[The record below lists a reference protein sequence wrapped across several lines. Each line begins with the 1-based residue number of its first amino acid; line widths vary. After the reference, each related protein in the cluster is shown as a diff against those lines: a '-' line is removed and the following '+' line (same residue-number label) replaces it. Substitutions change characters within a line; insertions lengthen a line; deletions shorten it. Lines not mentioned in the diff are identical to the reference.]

1 MKAKE
6 QIDALAAQNEKI
18 ILDVGARMWEFAEPG
33 MKEHKSA
40 EYYVRVLKDC
50 GFAVEE
56 GVSGI
61 PTAFI
66 GSWGEG
72 KPVIGFLGEFDALP
86 GLSQEASRAE
96 RCELSP
102 GAYGHGC
109 GHNSLGAGALGAA
122 LILRDYLK
130 ETGKSGTV
138 RFYGCPGEE
147 YGSGKVFMARDG
159 RFDDLDACMTWHPSD
174 INHVVGS
181 GTLANISAFFIFHG
195 RTAHAAATPHLGRS
209 ALDACELMSVG
220 VNYMREHMPSDA
232 RIHYAYKNAGGIAP
246 NVVQDYACVHYFV
259 RASKIKD
266 AQALYERVKKV
277 AQGAALMTETELEI
291 QFHEALC
298 DFLPNRTLDAVSQRS
313 LEEIGAPAFDAED
326 EKLAERFRA
335 TFSAEDIESVSKD
348 IAELGGDPRLI
359 PETDILHRGILPY
372 LPVEKCIGGSTDVG
386 DVSYCVP
393 TSQLNIATCALGT
406 PGHSWQLTAQSG
418 SSIADKGTMTAA
430 KAMALAAA
438 KLLDAPKVLE
448 EARCELDQKTGG
460 VYHCPIPPEVGPS
473 L

>member
-1 MKAKE
+1 M
-6 QIDALAAQNEKI
+6 LF
-18 ILDVGARMWEFAEPG
+18 R
-33 MKEHKSA
+33 S
-40 EYYVRVLKDC
+40 
-50 GFAVEE
+50 
-56 GVSGI
+56 
-61 PTAFI
+61 
-66 GSWGEG
+66 
-72 KPVIGFLGEFDALP
+72 
-86 GLSQEASRAE
+86 
-96 RCELSP
+96 
-102 GAYGHGC
+102 
-109 GHNSLGAGALGAA
+109 
-122 LILRDYLK
+122 
-130 ETGKSGTV
+130 
-138 RFYGCPGEE
+138 
-147 YGSGKVFMARDG
+147 
-159 RFDDLDACMTWHPSD
+159 
-174 INHVVGS
+174 
-181 GTLANISAFFIFHG
+181 LANISAFFIFHG

-259 RASKIKD
+259 RAPKIKD

-298 DFLPNRTLDAVSQRS
+298 DFLPSRTLDTVCQWA
-313 LEEIGAPAFDAED
+313 LEEVGAPAFDKDD
-326 EKLAERFRA
+326 EKLAERFRM
-335 TFSAEDIESVSKD
+335 TFSAEDIESVGKE
-348 IAELGGDPRLI
+348 IAELGGDPKLI
-359 PETDILHRGILPY
+359 PETEILHRSVLPY
-372 LPVEKCIGGSTDVG
+372 LPVDKCVGGSTDVG

-393 TSQLNIATCALGT
+393 TSQFDIATCALGT

-418 SSIADKGTMTAA
+418 SAIADKGTMTAA

-448 EARCELDQKTGG
+448 EARHELDQKTGG

>member
-1 MKAKE
+1 MDTKDRIE
-6 QIDALAAQNEKI
+6 ALAAEHEKTVT
-18 ILDVGARMWEFAEPG
+18 DVSDRIWEFAEPG
-33 MKEHKSA
+33 MKEHQSA
-40 EYYVRVLKDC
+40 AYYVQVLKDN

-86 GLSQEASRAE
+86 GLSQQASYPE
-96 RCELSP
+96 HHELCQ

-109 GHNSLGAGALGAA
+109 GHNNLGAGALGAA

-159 RFDDLDACMTWHPSD
+159 RFSDLDACLTWHPGD
-174 INHVVGS
+174 NNHVVGTGS
-181 GTLANISAFFIFHG
+181 LANISAFFVFRG

-232 RIHYAYKNAGGIAP
+232 RVHYAYKNAGGIAP

-266 AQALYERVKKV
+266 AQALFERVKKV
-277 AQGAALMTETELEI
+277 AQGAALMTETELEV

-298 DFLPNRTLDAVSQRS
+298 DYLPNRTLDAVCQKAF
-313 LEEIGAPAFDAED
+313 EQIGAPPFDEED
-326 EKLAERFRA
+326 EKLAASFRG
-335 TFSAEDIESVSKD
+335 TFSQEDIESVAKD
-348 IAELGGDPRLI
+348 IAEMGGDPALI
-359 PETDILHRGILPY
+359 PETELLHRSVLPY
-372 LPVEKCIGGSTDVG
+372 LPLDKCMGGSTDVG
-386 DVSYCVP
+386 DASYCAP
-393 TSQLNIATCALGT
+393 TSQLNVATCALGT
-406 PGHSWQLTAQSG
+406 PGHSWQMTAQSG
-418 SSIADKGTMTAA
+418 SPLAHKGTMTAA
-430 KAMALAAA
+430 KVMALAAA
-438 KLLDAPKVLE
+438 ELLDDPETLAA
-448 EARCELDQKTGG
+448 ARRELNTKTGG
-460 VYHCPIPPEVGPS
+460 AYHCPIPPEVGPS

>member
-1 MKAKE
+1 MKVKE
-6 QIDALAAQNEKI
+6 QIDALAAQNEKT
-18 ILDVGARMWEFAEPG
+18 ILDVSARMWEFAEPG
-33 MKEHKSA
+33 MKEYRSA
-40 EYYVRVLKDC
+40 EYYVKVLKDC

-66 GSWGEG
+66 GSWGQG

-86 GLSQEASRAE
+86 GLSQEASCPE

-102 GAYGHGC
+102 GAYGQGC
-109 GHNSLGAGALGAA
+109 GHNNLGAGALGAA

-159 RFDDLDACMTWHPSD
+159 RFDDVDACLTWHPND

-259 RASKIKD
+259 RAPKIKD

-298 DFLPNRTLDAVSQRS
+298 DFLPSRTLDTVCQRA
-313 LEEIGAPAFDAED
+313 LEEVGAPAFDAED
-326 EKLAERFRA
+326 EKLAGRFRM
-335 TFSAEDIESVSKD
+335 TFSDGDIESVGKE
-348 IAELGGDPRLI
+348 IAELGGDPKLI
-359 PETDILHRGILPY
+359 SETEILHRSVLPY
-372 LPVEKCIGGSTDVG
+372 LPVDKCVGGSTDVG

-393 TSQLNIATCALGT
+393 TSQFNIATCALGT

-418 SSIADKGTMTAA
+418 SAIADKGTMTAA
-430 KAMALAAA
+430 KAMALTAV

-448 EARCELDQKTGG
+448 EARHELDQKTGG

>member
-1 MKAKE
+1 MNKKE
-6 QIDALAAQNEKI
+6 WAEALGAQNEKT
-18 ILDVGARMWEFAEPG
+18 ILDVSARTWEYAEPG
-33 MKEHKSA
+33 MKEYKSA
-40 EYYVRVLKDC
+40 EYYTKVLREC
-50 GFAVEE
+50 GFDVEE

-66 GSWGEG
+66 GTWGEG
-72 KPVIGFLGEFDALP
+72 KPVFGFLGEYDALP
-86 GLSQEASRAE
+86 GLSQKAACPEHQ
-96 RCELSP
+96 ELAP
-102 GAYGHGC
+102 GAYGQGC
-109 GHNSLGAGALGAA
+109 GHNNLGAGALGAA

-159 RFDDLDACMTWHPSD
+159 RFDDLDACLTWHPSD
-174 INHVVGS
+174 LNQVVGTGS
-181 GTLANISAFFIFHG
+181 LANISAFFIFRG

-259 RASKIKD
+259 RASKIHD

-277 AQGAALMTETELEI
+277 AQGAALMTETDLEV
-291 QFHEALC
+291 QLHEALC
-298 DFLPNRTLDAVSQRS
+298 DYLPNRTLDAVAQRAM
-313 LEEIGAPAFDAED
+313 EEIGAPAFDDADRE
-326 EKLAERFRA
+326 LAARFRA
-335 TFSAEDIESVSKD
+335 TCSPEDIASVGKS
-348 IAELGGDPRLI
+348 IAEMGGDPALI
-359 PETDILHRGILPY
+359 PEDAILHTDILPY
-372 LPVEKCIGGSTDVG
+372 LPLEKCMGGSTDVG
-386 DVSYCVP
+386 DASYCAP
-393 TSQLNIATCALGT
+393 TTQLNVATCALGT

-418 SSIADKGTMTAA
+418 SSLADKGTMMAA
-430 KAMALAAA
+430 KAMALTALE
-438 KLLDAPKVLE
+438 LLDSPETLA
-448 EARCELDQKTGG
+448 EARRELNRKTGG
-460 VYHCPIPPEVGPS
+460 VYHCPIPPEIGPS